1 MILGSRTVV
10 APDGTE
16 WRVSVDWHRADV
28 RLPTAWRRRKR
39 ARKRSSDSAAD
50 WLEACDCIS
59 FGDDLVSGFVVVFLS
74 VVVGALLWLL
84 VWPVL
89 ALAAEVLIAAL
100 AVLVGVL
107 VRVAFGRPWT
117 IEAESADQALRWT
130 VRGLGGADRCIGEIA
145 DALAAG
151 LRPAPLGAEAIT
163 AGH

>member
-1 MILGSRTVV
+1 VILGSRTVV

-16 WRVSVDWHRADV
+16 WRVSVDWHRAHV

-89 ALAAEVLIAAL
+89 ALAAEVLIRGAGGACGRARPRGIRASL
-100 AVLVGVL
+100 DDRGRVG
-107 VRVAFGRPWT
+107 R
-117 IEAESADQALRWT
+117 QALRWT